1 MPGERVII
9 VVTIPVVITMER
21 LHQQVTVER
30 LHQQVTVERLHQQV
44 TVERLHQLDNYIW
57 HIYNNSLQY
66 AKVPR

>member
-30 LHQQVTVERLHQQV
+30 LHQQVTVERLHQ
-44 TVERLHQLDNYIW
+44 LDNYIW

-66 AKVPR
+66 AKVLR

>member
-1 MPGERVII
+1 MIIPGERVII
-9 VVTIPVVITMER
+9 VVTIPVAITME
-21 LHQQVTVER
+21 H

-57 HIYNNSLQY
+57 HIYNNGLQY

>member
-9 VVTIPVVITMER
+9 VVTIPVVITM
-21 LHQQVTVER
+21 ER